1 MEFMGFQMNAPGTFQ
16 EDHWFIIQILFM
28 HLPRRL
34 LVHITYL
41 ILMTKTAF
49 ISFWLLEYWCQF
61 KESPKSAY

>member
-49 ISFWLLEYWCQF
+49 ISFWLLEY
-61 KESPKSAY
+61 